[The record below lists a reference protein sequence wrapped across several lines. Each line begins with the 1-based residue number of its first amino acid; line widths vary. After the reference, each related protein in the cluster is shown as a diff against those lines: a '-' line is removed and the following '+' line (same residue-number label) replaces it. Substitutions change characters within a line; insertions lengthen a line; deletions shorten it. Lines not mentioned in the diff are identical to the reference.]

1 MSARFG
7 RNKKRKLIAKH
18 ESEIVFMD
26 KENIDLRQQLLV
38 AVDTAKR
45 LQTALNRLT
54 PKPKVEAFNPLQT
67 TSMYSTVVIES
78 LPMRLELQGDIHP
91 RMVEEYARQ
100 FADKVYNDVYGKLR
114 EAMHNKNRGRFF

>member
-7 RNKKRKLIAKH
+7 RNKKRKLIAKR
-18 ESEIVFMD
+18 EAEIVFMD
-26 KENIDLRQQLLV
+26 KENIGLRKQLLV

-45 LQTALNRLT
+45 LQTALNHLT
-54 PKPKVEAFNPLQT
+54 PKPKVEAYTPLQT
-67 TSMYSTVVIES
+67 TSIYSTVVIDS